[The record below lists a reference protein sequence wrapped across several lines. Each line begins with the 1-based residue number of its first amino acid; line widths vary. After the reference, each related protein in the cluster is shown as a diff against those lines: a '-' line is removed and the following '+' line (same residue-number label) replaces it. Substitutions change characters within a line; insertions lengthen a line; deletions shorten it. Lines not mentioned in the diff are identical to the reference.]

1 MAASL
6 NQHFE
11 VKSRVQKIECRVDFG
26 TIFGPALYPRTQ
38 KAVSVQLSSFLIPV
52 KTEVMAN
59 RIAYQTFNWGPNWGP
74 YSSFNRFKFRY
85 CRSVLSD
92 LRLMKLE

>member
-11 VKSRVQKIECRVDFG
+11 VKSRVQKIECWVDFG

-52 KTEVMAN
+52 KTEVMPD
-59 RIAYQTFNWGPNWGP
+59 RIAYQTFNWSPNWGP
-74 YSSFNRFKFRY
+74 YGSFTRLKFRY
-85 CRSVLSD
+85 CKSFLSD
-92 LRLMKLE
+92 LRLVKLE